1 MRSSD
6 GSRPNGEGGG
16 ITEVMVKFLKIV
28 FVIAISGSIGILAAR
43 GLRYRYDQTRV
54 LSPALRGVCAFKP
67 CLTRIDRFSGGMD
80 VFDPVSHRWLV
91 VE

>member
-16 ITEVMVKFLKIV
+16 ITEVMVRVLRIAL
-28 FVIAISGSIGILAAR
+28 VIAISGSIGILAAR
-43 GLRYRYDQTRV
+43 GLRYRYDQTR
-54 LSPALRGVCAFKP
+54 LWSRSLPCADAP
-67 CLTRIDRFSGGMD
+67 CLVRIDRFAGGME
-80 VFDPVSHRWLV
+80 VFDPLSQRWVV